1 MKKEEYNGLVKDI
14 GNLLENGRSHAFF
27 ALNSIIAETYWNI
40 GKRIVEFEQEGK
52 NRAEYGSAL
61 LERVSHDL
69 KLNYKRGFSRRNLS
83 DMRRFYMLYKNWQTL
98 SAKLGWSHYAELIC
112 IENNEERAFYEK
124 QCLEEGWSIRDLRRQ
139 IRSKLFYRLPA
150 AKKEGGFL
158 KLACEGHNVRKAED
172 IIKDPYVLE
181 FLKLPS
187 SYSEKQLEDRIISNL
202 QMFLLELGKGFS
214 FVARQ
219 FRMQIGRKQFYADL
233 VFYNK
238 LLRCY
243 VLIDLKVKGGYSGVG
258 QMNLY
263 LNYFKSHVNLKEDNE
278 PIGII
283 LLKEGKGIEV
293 KYALGGV
300 SSRIFAS
307 KYMLNLPSLEDL
319 RKAAGIN
326 VVKLR

>member
-1 MKKEEYNGLVKDI
+1 MKKEEYSGLVKDI
-14 GNLLENGRSHAFF
+14 ITLLEKGRGQAFS
-27 ALNSIIAETYWNI
+27 ALNFIITDTYWNI
-40 GKRIVEFEQEGK
+40 GKKIIEFEQGGK
-52 NRAEYGSAL
+52 KRAKYGQAL
-61 LERVSHDL
+61 LKRISSDLERAYGRGVSRSNLQYMRLFYLHYPKCQTSG
-69 KLNYKRGFSRRNLS
+69 KLS
-83 DMRRFYMLYKNWQTL
+83 
-98 SAKLGWSHYAELIC
+98 WSHYIELTG
-112 IENNEERAFYEK
+112 IENKEERAFYEK
-124 QCLEEGWSIRDLRRQ
+124 ECIQESWGIRDLRRQ
-139 IRSKLFYRLPA
+139 IASKLFYRLPA

-158 KLACEGHNVRKAED
+158 KLASEGHNVRKAED
-172 IIKDPYVLE
+172 IIKNPYVLE

-187 SYSEKQLEDRIISNL
+187 SYSEKQLEDKIINNL

-238 LLRCY
+238 ILRCY
-243 VLIDLKVKGGYSGVG
+243 VLIDLKIKGGYSGVG

-263 LNYFKSHVNLKEDNE
+263 LNYFKLHVNSKDDNE

-283 LLKEGKGIEV
+283 LLKENKGFEV
-293 KYALGGV
+293 KYAIGGL

-319 RKAAGIN
+319 RKAAEID
-326 VVKLR
+326 V